1 MKFKTQKYWMLL
13 LLPLIS
19 VLSACKSTQQLPPVE
34 QLSQPPSIRLNYH
47 TVSRGDSLYTIAWL
61 YGVDFHELAQIN
73 HLSPPYAL
81 RNGQKIM
88 LDNNST
94 GRSSTASRAV
104 SSAPG
109 VQVMAVQNDN
119 GVREVTRSTTTAM
132 PLIATPSTVSHSSS
146 AAGSDRV
153 AKPALSQPAVS
164 QSAAS
169 TASTTATSSGRWA
182 WPTQGRVISQYS
194 ANDPLRKGIDLAG
207 KLGDPVKAAGSGSVV
222 YAGSGLAGYGQLII
236 IKHDEQFLSAYG
248 HNSKLLVAEGD
259 TVKKGQIIAEVGS
272 SGTDSN
278 KLHFEI
284 RQSGKP
290 VDPMLY
296 LPRR

>member
-1 MKFKTQKYWMLL
+1 VKFKTQKYWMLL

-19 VLSACKSTQQLPPVE
+19 VLPACKSTQQLPPVE

-94 GRSSTASRAV
+94 GRTRAASRTV
-104 SSAPG
+104 SPASG
-109 VQVMAVQNDN
+109 VQVMAVQNDSA
-119 GVREVTRSTTTAM
+119 VREVTPSTTTA
-132 PLIATPSTVSHSSS
+132 APSTASHSSPA

-153 AKPALSQPAVS
+153 ARPAPSQPAVS

-284 RQSGKP
+284 RQLGKP